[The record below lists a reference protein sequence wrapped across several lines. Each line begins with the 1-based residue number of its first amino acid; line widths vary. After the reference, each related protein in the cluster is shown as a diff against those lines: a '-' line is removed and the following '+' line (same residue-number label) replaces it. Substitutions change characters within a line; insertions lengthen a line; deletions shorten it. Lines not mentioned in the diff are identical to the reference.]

1 MPIFQNPFVL
11 LVVLQKLL
19 LRIILLQVS
28 SLIHILQF
36 SMLLLPL
43 LLFTNFQMHFPHSC
57 SNTQCKCKTQIHCE
71 KTLNAKK
78 LNDHSFLFIFR
89 LGLLVIFALNV
100 VFLEA
105 PCSFHDGFF
114 VVRPCGSNY
123 CFSMVHMHFDPLP
136 SSIFH
141 HNTYP
146 SIPRL
151 LCHVYGNMSQFINT
165 VSRFSYYIDLFLF
178 GCDR

>member
-1 MPIFQNPFVL
+1 
-11 LVVLQKLL
+11 
-19 LRIILLQVS
+19 
-28 SLIHILQF
+28 
-36 SMLLLPL
+36 
-43 LLFTNFQMHFPHSC
+43 
-57 SNTQCKCKTQIHCE
+57 
-71 KTLNAKK
+71 
-78 LNDHSFLFIFR
+78 
-89 LGLLVIFALNV
+89 
-100 VFLEA
+100 
-105 PCSFHDGFF
+105 
-114 VVRPCGSNY
+114 
-123 CFSMVHMHFDPLP
+123 MVHMHFDPLP